1 PASPKLLHEASIEG
15 VFVESRRVGDTVY
28 VVSRHTPS
36 IDGLKY
42 YVASDADA
50 AHNAELL
57 RDVSLDRLLPR
68 ITVNGVTRPLVDSQ
82 SCYVADEDDERG
94 YAVLTT
100 IVAVPI
106 GNPSAV
112 RTACYDED
120 AYGVYV
126 SPSALY

>member
-1 PASPKLLHEASIEG
+1 ASGRMLALTSEAYYGTYGPFWTDAAIAIWAPQRHGFQLYDTTDPASPKLLHEASIEG

-42 YVASDADA
+42 YVGNDADA

-68 ITVNGVTRPLVDSQ
+68 ITVN
-82 SCYVADEDDERG
+82 
-94 YAVLTT
+94 
-100 IVAVPI
+100 
-106 GNPSAV
+106 
-112 RTACYDED
+112 
-120 AYGVYV
+120 
-126 SPSALY
+126 